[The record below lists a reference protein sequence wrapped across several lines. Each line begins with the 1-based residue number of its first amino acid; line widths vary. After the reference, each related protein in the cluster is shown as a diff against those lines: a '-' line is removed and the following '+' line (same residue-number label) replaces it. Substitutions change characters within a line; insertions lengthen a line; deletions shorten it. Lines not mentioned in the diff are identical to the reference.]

1 MGLDAQ
7 RPLQARIRVHCIL
20 PGLVWPGPL
29 GNGLQQADLPGLAAI
44 LGRARLD
51 KLPAVPYADWL
62 ARQFGAD
69 ALPWGPLRWAGEGLA
84 RADTAHI
91 LCADPVSLAFARDAL
106 ILKGPQELALQAEE
120 VSALIATLNTEFAD
134 LGQFVAASAE
144 RWYLHAHR
152 AAQVHFQTLADVLGR
167 PVALFQ
173 PEGDDAAMWARLAN
187 EIQIVLHNHPVNRA
201 REARGQP
208 LVNALWCWGEGD
220 AATALRAPA
229 DTLISEDPM
238 LRGLAQASQ
247 TRWLSPAAAG
257 PGVGGH
263 SWWHCRDL
271 QQAAL
276 AGDGPGW
283 LAALQRLDADWLQ
296 PLWHAWRRGQ
306 LAELQLIAPSDKT
319 LLHARLGKPHRLAF
333 WRPPLPTAKLGAA
346 LGTPFAE
353 TQS

>member
-7 RPLQARIRVHCIL
+7 HALQARTRVHCIL

-29 GNGLQQADLPGLAAI
+29 GSSLQQADLPGLTAI

-51 KLPAVPYADWL
+51 RLPALPYADWL

-69 ALPWGPLRWAGEGLA
+69 VLPWGPLRWAGEGLA
-84 RADTAHI
+84 ADDTAHT

-106 ILKGPQELALQAEE
+106 ILKGPQELALQPEE
-120 VSALIATLNTEFAD
+120 IHALIATLNAEFAE
-134 LGQFVAASAE
+134 LGRFVAASAE

-152 AAQVHFQTLADVLGR
+152 ATRVHFQALADVLGR

-173 PEGDDAAMWARLAN
+173 PEGEDAPAWARLAN
-187 EIQIVLHNHPVNRA
+187 DIQIVLHNHPVNRA
-201 REARGQP
+201 REARGEP
-208 LVNALWCWGEGD
+208 LVNALWFWGEAG
-220 AATALRAPA
+220 AAKALRAPT
-229 DTLISEDPM
+229 DTLISDDPM

-247 TRWLSPAAAG
+247 ARWLSPAAAG

-263 SWWHCRDL
+263 SWWHRSDL

-283 LAALQRLDADWLQ
+283 LAALERLDADWLQ
-296 PLWHAWRRGQ
+296 PLWRAWRSGQ

-319 LLHARLGKPHRLAF
+319 LLQARLGKPHRLAF
-333 WRPPLPTAKLGAA
+333 WRTPLPAARLGAA
-346 LGTPFAE
+346 LGTPYSE
-353 TQS
+353 NQP